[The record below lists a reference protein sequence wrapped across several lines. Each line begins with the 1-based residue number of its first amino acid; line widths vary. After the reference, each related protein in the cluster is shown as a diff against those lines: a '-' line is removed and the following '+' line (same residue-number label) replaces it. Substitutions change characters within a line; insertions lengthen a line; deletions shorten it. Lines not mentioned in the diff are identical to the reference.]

1 MCFFRT
7 INFIKMGFMC
17 MFLLLFSAN
26 SSSVFSC
33 QASEPVKVELRAD
46 QVFVKNSSAL
56 QVNTA
61 VSYELT
67 PLLPQN
73 PMPEGSVNGIYS
85 FAIDGT
91 DDKDLNKILF
101 GQTGLYQYQ
110 IKAVTD
116 SDSPC
121 YSYDSQVYIISV
133 YVESHG
139 EELSARY
146 FITSK
151 NTGDKAEIL
160 HFGHSYTP
168 LPSSKEDMTDPPVH
182 KTVSG
187 NPHKTSVF
195 LFQLQAEDPDS
206 PMPEGSVEGIKT
218 ISIAGSGKGEF
229 GTWSYQKEGNYYYK
243 ITEVNTGESR
253 YTYDPVIY
261 TITDM
266 VKDADGQLVVN
277 RVVTNEAKKQI
288 DSCIF
293 INKYENKGSGGGK
306 STGNSHS
313 DTGSKI
319 IEKGSEDEEEETSS
333 NLDNQVPKG
342 DKEQNKEQGLMGPKT
357 GDDTDHTLYR
367 AMMAAG
373 LLIGTGC
380 TGYLVY
386 SRYQKQEEY

>member
-1 MCFFRT
+1 MYKR
-7 INFIKMGFMC
+7 
-17 MFLLLFSAN
+17 
-26 SSSVFSC
+26 
-33 QASEPVKVELRAD
+33 Q
-46 QVFVKNSSAL
+46 
-56 QVNTA
+56 
-61 VSYELT
+61 
-67 PLLPQN
+67 
-73 PMPEGSVNGIYS
+73 
-85 FAIDGT
+85 
-91 DDKDLNKILF
+91 
-101 GQTGLYQYQ
+101 
-110 IKAVTD
+110 
-116 SDSPC
+116 
-121 YSYDSQVYIISV
+121 
-133 YVESHG
+133 
-139 EELSARY
+139 
-146 FITSK
+146 
-151 NTGDKAEIL
+151 
-160 HFGHSYTP
+160 
-168 LPSSKEDMTDPPVH
+168 
-182 KTVSG
+182 
-187 NPHKTSVF
+187 
-195 LFQLQAEDPDS
+195 
-206 PMPEGSVEGIKT
+206 VEGIKT